1 MRKAFDQFDRD
12 GTGFI
17 SSREFHRSIREF
29 GFDLNKYEVDTL
41 MHKLD
46 VDGDGRITYREF
58 IDFVHDRVQKYN
70 KVENLPQKVKKHIQR
85 HARGEALWDIFQDID
100 RDGNGVLD
108 KKEFRRALDKMGLQL
123 MSGEADDLM
132 EYLGHENRMGKVVIN
147 YMEFT
152 DFVNDFR
159 SDRRDSGD
167 ARGVDRII
175 LRLGK
180 EVAKRTRNGRSFDM
194 HKPFNRADRRSKGV
208 VDERTFK
215 RCMEDLDADGGLEL
229 SSSEYKS
236 ILRSLP
242 TDGMINYEWFLDE
255 IIKSGK
261 SHGSSGRSGAKAKAK
276 GHVERIIKEIRK
288 EVRKVWKEGVDY
300 HEAFERFD
308 RKVKG
313 WISSKDFLS
322 GLSDMK
328 IKVNRSDESALLERF
343 DPDEKGKYIALVT
356 FGILNVIFRLT
367 MHFYYFLLLT
377 GEIDYRTFLTIVAPS
392 FGTTG
397 AQTHDDLIMEAGEKL
412 RRLVKIRAK
421 DMDGDL
427 RDPFRHFDQK
437 ERGGFTARQFEVG
450 LDLLKIR
457 LNARDVGKLFRMI
470 DTNNDGEIRFNEFS
484 VFIYGTKHS
493 DAISRLRAK
502 VTQMARS
509 WDGGRDMQRAFK
521 RFDRDNK
528 KFVTGRE
535 FAKVLKSH
543 GFEFT
548 KHEVDMILMQF
559 DVDGDD
565 RITFS
570 DFMDFIDQRVRKFSK
585 VDSLHTKIRQK
596 IKKSAKKSGSAKN
609 IGAVFHAMDTDGNG
623 TLDRKE
629 FNEGL
634 IDLASS
640 CVPRNSMTLLIILIM
655 VEMGR

>member
-1 MRKAFDQFDRD
+1 
-12 GTGFI
+12 
-17 SSREFHRSIREF
+17 
-29 GFDLNKYEVDTL
+29 
-41 MHKLD
+41 
-46 VDGDGRITYREF
+46 
-58 IDFVHDRVQKYN
+58 
-70 KVENLPQKVKKHIQR
+70 
-85 HARGEALWDIFQDID
+85 
-100 RDGNGVLD
+100 
-108 KKEFRRALDKMGLQL
+108 
-123 MSGEADDLM
+123 
-132 EYLGHENRMGKVVIN
+132 
-147 YMEFT
+147 
-152 DFVNDFR
+152 
-159 SDRRDSGD
+159 
-167 ARGVDRII
+167 
-175 LRLGK
+175 
-180 EVAKRTRNGRSFDM
+180 
-194 HKPFNRADRRSKGV
+194 
-208 VDERTFK
+208 
-215 RCMEDLDADGGLEL
+215 
-229 SSSEYKS
+229 
-236 ILRSLP
+236 
-242 TDGMINYEWFLDE
+242 
-255 IIKSGK
+255 
-261 SHGSSGRSGAKAKAK
+261 
-276 GHVERIIKEIRK
+276 
-288 EVRKVWKEGVDY
+288 
-300 HEAFERFD
+300 
-308 RKVKG
+308 
-313 WISSKDFLS
+313 
-322 GLSDMK
+322 
-328 IKVNRSDESALLERF
+328 
-343 DPDEKGKYIALVT
+343 
-356 FGILNVIFRLT
+356 
-367 MHFYYFLLLT
+367 
-377 GEIDYRTFLTIVAPS
+377 
-392 FGTTG
+392 
-397 AQTHDDLIMEAGEKL
+397 MEAGEKL

-502 VTQMARS
+502 VTQMARN

-623 TLDRKE
+623 TLDRNE

-634 IDLASS
+634 IDLGIELRAQELDDLIDYFDHGGNGAITWEDFVDFVDHDYDREKDEDDDDGDSRGMSSTLKRVAKMVQREEEENRRFSLKKELERIDRNEKEYVKDSVSTCQFLFFAKMGSTTNNTPCPLFINRTLSICCEASTS
-640 CVPRNSMTLLIILIM
+640 ASTMRRILPVHTRGIGK
-655 VEMGR
+655 VA

>member
-1 MRKAFDQFDRD
+1 
-12 GTGFI
+12 
-17 SSREFHRSIREF
+17 
-29 GFDLNKYEVDTL
+29 
-41 MHKLD
+41 
-46 VDGDGRITYREF
+46 
-58 IDFVHDRVQKYN
+58 
-70 KVENLPQKVKKHIQR
+70 
-85 HARGEALWDIFQDID
+85 
-100 RDGNGVLD
+100 
-108 KKEFRRALDKMGLQL
+108 
-123 MSGEADDLM
+123 
-132 EYLGHENRMGKVVIN
+132 
-147 YMEFT
+147 
-152 DFVNDFR
+152 
-159 SDRRDSGD
+159 
-167 ARGVDRII
+167 
-175 LRLGK
+175 
-180 EVAKRTRNGRSFDM
+180 
-194 HKPFNRADRRSKGV
+194 
-208 VDERTFK
+208 
-215 RCMEDLDADGGLEL
+215 
-229 SSSEYKS
+229 
-236 ILRSLP
+236 
-242 TDGMINYEWFLDE
+242 
-255 IIKSGK
+255 
-261 SHGSSGRSGAKAKAK
+261 
-276 GHVERIIKEIRK
+276 
-288 EVRKVWKEGVDY
+288 
-300 HEAFERFD
+300 
-308 RKVKG
+308 
-313 WISSKDFLS
+313 
-322 GLSDMK
+322 
-328 IKVNRSDESALLERF
+328 
-343 DPDEKGKYIALVT
+343 
-356 FGILNVIFRLT
+356 
-367 MHFYYFLLLT
+367 
-377 GEIDYRTFLTIVAPS
+377 
-392 FGTTG
+392 
-397 AQTHDDLIMEAGEKL
+397 MEAGEKL

-502 VTQMARS
+502 VTQMARN

-623 TLDRKE
+623 TLDRNE

-634 IDLASS
+634 IDLGIELRAQELDDLIDYFDHGGNGAITWEDFVDFVDHDYDREKDEDDDDGDSRGMSS
-640 CVPRNSMTLLIILIM
+640 TMKRVAKMVQREEEENRRFSLKKELERIDRNEKEYVKDSVSTRQFLFFCKNGIDN
-655 VEMGR
+655 